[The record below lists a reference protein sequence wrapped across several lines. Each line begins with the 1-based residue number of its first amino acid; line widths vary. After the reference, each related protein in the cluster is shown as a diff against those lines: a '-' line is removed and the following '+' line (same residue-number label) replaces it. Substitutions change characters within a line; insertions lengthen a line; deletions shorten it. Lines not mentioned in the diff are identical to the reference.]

1 MKYIITENRLI
12 KLVDKMVKHV
22 NPEFNAEQAGEEV
35 TILPGENS
43 YVLYYKKQPISQT
56 AKNGDHVFARYYL
69 WKKELELNTDLFF
82 TLEDYFGD
90 EMTAVID
97 WFNQEF
103 NQDAE
108 SVNY

>member
-1 MKYIITENRLI
+1 MI
-12 KLVDKMVKHV
+12 KLIDKLVQHV
-22 NPEFNAEQAGEEV
+22 EPEFNVKDAAQEV

-43 YVLYYKKQPISQT
+43 YVTYYKKQPISQT
-56 AKNGDHVFARYYL
+56 AKNGDHVFAKYYL

-82 TLEDYFGD
+82 SLEDYFRED
-90 EMTAVID
+90 MTAVID

-108 SVNY
+108 TVNY

>member
-1 MKYIITENRLI
+1 MI
-12 KLVDKMVKHV
+12 KLIDKMVKQV
-22 NPEFNAEQAGEEV
+22 DPEFNAEQAGQEV
-35 TILPGENS
+35 TILPRGEGKSS

-56 AKNGDHVFARYYL
+56 AKNGDHVFAKYRL
-69 WKKELELNTDLFF
+69 WTKELELNTDLFF

-90 EMTAVID
+90 EMTAVLD

-108 SVNY
+108 TVNY

>member
-1 MKYIITENRLI
+1 MKYIISENRMI
-12 KLVDKMVKHV
+12 RLVDKMVQHV
-22 NPEFNAEQAGEEV
+22 EPEFNVKDAAQEE

-43 YVLYYKKQPISQT
+43 YILYYKKQPISQT
-56 AKNGDHVFARYYL
+56 AKNKDHVFARYYVST
-69 WKKELELNTDLFF
+69 KVLELNTDLFF

-108 SVNY
+108 TVNY

>member
-1 MKYIITENRLI
+1 MKYIITESRLI
-12 KLVDKMVKHV
+12 RLVEKMVHHV
-22 NPEFNAEQAGEEV
+22 NPEFNAQQVGEEV
-35 TILPGENS
+35 KIVPGEET
-43 YVLYYKKQPISQT
+43 YIIYYKKNEITDPKGPRQ
-56 AKNGDHVFARYYL
+56 VFARYYV

-82 TLEDYFGD
+82 TLEDYLRD

-108 SVNY
+108 TVNY